1 MLIFQKFNSNNQKI
15 KIATIEI
22 GIHSASLECCFLQI
36 QHGKLLF
43 MDIELSMK
51 TNNQTETDKPLVAV
65 AGASGFVGTHLRRK
79 LSKSFQFRALTRSK
93 FIAKGSSDKYSTQ
106 WHQCDLYSLPK
117 VTEALK
123 GCKYGI
129 YLVHSMAPNSRL
141 MQGNFEDLDL
151 LLADNFIR
159 AAEDAGLEHVIYLS
173 GLMPEEPVD
182 TFSPHLKSR
191 YEVESVLKSRSV
203 KVTVLRAGIIFGP
216 GGSSFSILVN
226 LVRRLP
232 LMIFPA
238 WTQSLTQS
246 IDINDICRAFDACLK
261 QERFSGQT
269 FDLGGHKPMRYV
281 AMVHMVAKQLDK
293 KFTSLA
299 IPFNF
304 FYFSKHWL
312 SLLGGVPISLVGPLQ
327 QSLTHDLSPKEN
339 ALSEHLSDELTSFED
354 SFALSVNSDGSPK
367 PNPRS
372 STQKLDT
379 RDLQQQCRVRS
390 VQRMTLPLSWNSQQV
405 AREYSEWLTRKFAG
419 IIRAKISGD
428 GKIRFLLLGKWLLL
442 ELTQTPYSLSN
453 LKRCAFYISGGLLV
467 KDVEPKGRFEFRLF
481 PENNCLIAAIHGYAP
496 ILPWWLYSYTQA
508 VLHLRVMRSFSRHLK
523 RHNLS
528 ANN

>member
-1 MLIFQKFNSNNQKI
+1 MSSQNEAQS
-15 KIATIEI
+15 E
-22 GIHSASLECCFLQI
+22 
-36 QHGKLLF
+36 
-43 MDIELSMK
+43 
-51 TNNQTETDKPLVAV
+51 KPLIAV

-79 LSKSFQFRALTRSK
+79 LSKDFKFKALTRSK
-93 FIAKGSSDKYSTQ
+93 FIAKGSPDKHSTV

-117 VTEALK
+117 LTESLK

-129 YLVHSMAPNSRL
+129 YLVHSMAPSSRL

-159 AAEDAGLEHVIYLS
+159 AAEDAGLEHVVYLS
-173 GLMPEEPVD
+173 GLMPDQPVE

-203 KVTVLRAGIIFGP
+203 KVTILRAGIIFGP

-246 IDINDICRAFDACLK
+246 VDINDICRAFDACLK
-261 QERFSGQT
+261 EEQFGGHT
-269 FDLGGHKPMRYV
+269 FDLGGHKPMRYA
-281 AMVHMVAKQLDK
+281 AMVEMVSKQLNR
-293 KFTSLA
+293 KFSSFF

-312 SLLGGVPISLVGPLQ
+312 SVLGGVPLSLVGPLQ
-327 QSLTHDLSPKEN
+327 QSLTHDLSPKKN
-339 ALSEHLSDELTSFED
+339 PLSEYLKEGLTSFED
-354 SFALSVNSDGSPK
+354 SFALSVNTDGSPK

-379 RDLQQQCRVRS
+379 KDLQQECRVRS
-390 VQRMTLPLSWNSQQV
+390 VQRMPLPVGWNSQQV
-405 AREYSEWLTRKFAG
+405 AREYSEWLTRKFVG
-419 IIRAKISGD
+419 IIRAKIRDD
-428 GKIRFLLLGKWLLL
+428 GKIRFYLLGKILLL
-442 ELTQTPYSLSN
+442 ELTQTPYTFSN
-453 LKRCAFYISGGLLV
+453 LRRCAFYISGGLLV
-467 KDVEPKGRFEFRLF
+467 KGVEPKGRFEFRLF

-496 ILPWWLYSYTQA
+496 ILPWWIYSYTQA
-508 VLHLRVMRSFSRHLK
+508 ILHLRVMRSFARHLQ
-523 RHNLS
+523 RHNLN
-528 ANN
+528 AQK

>member
-1 MLIFQKFNSNNQKI
+1 MSTHSN
-15 KIATIEI
+15 
-22 GIHSASLECCFLQI
+22 
-36 QHGKLLF
+36 KLA
-43 MDIELSMK
+43 LS
-51 TNNQTETDKPLVAV
+51 EKPLIAV

-79 LSKSFQFRALTRSK
+79 LSNSFQFRALTRSK
-93 FIAKGSSDKYSTQ
+93 FIAKGSPDKHSTQ

-173 GLMPEEPVD
+173 GLMPDEPVD
-182 TFSPHLKSR
+182 TYSPHLKSR

-216 GGSSFSILVN
+216 GGSSFSIIVN

-232 LMIFPA
+232 FMIFPA

-246 IDINDICRAFDACLK
+246 IDINDICRAFNACLK
-261 QERFSGQT
+261 NPDFSGQT
-269 FDLGGHKPMRYV
+269 YDLGGHEPMHYV
-281 AMVHMVAKQLDK
+281 AMVRKVSEQLNKQ
-293 KFTSLA
+293 FASIS

-312 SLLGGVPISLVGPLQ
+312 SLLGGVPLSLVGPLQ
-327 QSLTHDLSPKEN
+327 QSLTHDLSPKKN
-339 ALSEHLSDELTSFED
+339 VLSEYLREGLTSFED
-354 SFALSVNSDGSPK
+354 SFTLSVNTDGSPK

-379 RDLQQQCRVRS
+379 RDLQQQRRVRS
-390 VQRMTLPLSWNSQQV
+390 VQRMPLPLSWNSQQV

-419 IIRAKISGD
+419 IIRAKISDD
-428 GKIRFLLLGKWLLL
+428 GKIRFYLFGKLLLL

-496 ILPWWLYSYTQA
+496 ILPWWIYSFTQA
-508 VLHLRVMRSFSRHLK
+508 LLHLRVMRSFSRHLQ

-528 ANN
+528 VEK